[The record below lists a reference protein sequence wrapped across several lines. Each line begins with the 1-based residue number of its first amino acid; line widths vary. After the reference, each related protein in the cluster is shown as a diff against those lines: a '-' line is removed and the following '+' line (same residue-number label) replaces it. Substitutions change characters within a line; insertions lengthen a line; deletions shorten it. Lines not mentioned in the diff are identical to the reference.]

1 MQKSIRLLRFLP
13 VLAIFLFSVS
23 LLSAA
28 SLTVVDPVQ
37 KTLQGGQ
44 ELDLG
49 IAGPGQKIVIQ
60 SMRESGQL
68 SGNSANPTDALW
80 DRVIVENIPADWS
93 SEPSK
98 LYETP
103 FQTFVTISPQAP
115 DGQYQFS
122 VRTLDEYDG
131 LVPIVLDAKI
141 QVARNVLA
149 ASLSES
155 RQTAGVQQP
164 AFYYITLS
172 NTGSAS
178 DIFEISPSGLPAKW
192 AESRRVFVP
201 HNSAVTLSY
210 PITATEGGAYGFSFN
225 VTSLSSPLIQQRV
238 DAHLDAQ
245 TSIWNDAKAASH
257 GIALFPFIA
266 QPLYALIGFL
276 SNLF

>member
-1 MQKSIRLLRFLP
+1 MRVRQILVFFLL
-13 VLAIFLFSVS
+13 SVS
-23 LLSAA
+23 FLSAA
-28 SLTVVDPVQ
+28 SLTVIDPVQ

-49 IAGPGQKIVIQ
+49 VAGPGQKIVIQ
-60 SMRESGQL
+60 SLRESGQL

-80 DRVIVENIPADWS
+80 DRVIVENLPEGWS

-122 VRTLDEYDG
+122 VRTVDEYDG
-131 LVPIVLDAKI
+131 LTPIALDAKV
-141 QVARNVLA
+141 QVSRNVLA

-155 RQTAGVQQP
+155 RQAAGVQQP
-164 AFYYITLS
+164 AFYYLTLS

-178 DIFEISPSGLPAKW
+178 DIFEVTPSGLPAKW

-225 VTSLSSPLIQQRV
+225 VTSLSSPLIHQRA

-245 TSIWNDAKAASH
+245 TSLWNDAKAASH

-276 SNLF
+276 SSLG